1 MGARYVVVYIHHIT
15 NLLNMLQSSSNDCYE
30 ILGILKNSIFGKD
43 VHCTF
48 SNDYEFRIKKI
59 FMKGICTKIF

>member
-1 MGARYVVVYIHHIT
+1 MGARYVVVYIHHIK
-15 NLLNMLQSSSNDCYE
+15 NLLNMLQSSSNNCYE

-48 SNDYEFRIKKI
+48 SND
-59 FMKGICTKIF
+59 